1 MTQNK
6 WIALVVVV
14 LLAIAAYI
22 WGPGLMAQI
31 NPSGDGNNEAGTG
44 TVENPYRMTIGKVW
58 TFTCPDGKIK
68 TKRQKNGDVTLSCVA
83 KKVSKKAAT
92 PEPTPEPTS
101 EPTLKPKVFT
111 QDNVDTSGFH
121 SHQTQ

>member
-44 TVENPYRMTIGKVW
+44 TVDNPYRMTIGKVW

-83 KKVSKKAAT
+83 KKVSKKGGNARTDAGAD
-92 PEPTPEPTS
+92 
-101 EPTLKPKVFT
+101 FRA
-111 QDNVDTSGFH
+111 DTETEGVYSG
-121 SHQTQ
+121 QR